1 MGQQSLGKILITL
14 GLVLIIGGLVFYF
27 FGDKLKWIGNLP
39 GDIKIDRGNTKIY
52 FPITTMI
59 LLSVLVNV
67 IFRLMNYLK

>member
-14 GLVLIIGGLVFYF
+14 GLVLVIGGLVFYF